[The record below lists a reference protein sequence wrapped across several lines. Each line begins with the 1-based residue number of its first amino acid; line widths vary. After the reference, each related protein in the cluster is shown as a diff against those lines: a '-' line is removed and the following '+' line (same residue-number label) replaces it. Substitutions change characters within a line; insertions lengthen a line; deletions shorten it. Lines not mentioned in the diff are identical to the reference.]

1 MAAFHPVAFLLCA
14 SLALAAGSEAVRP
27 VKPVAESVIL
37 ASASLDD
44 WRYLAFPALHDAGD
58 EILVSYKRA
67 RSHAQDPGA
76 ALELARLDPSTGQV
90 KVRATLAR
98 VPGEIMQMGEWVG
111 FPNGDVV
118 SYIDAQ
124 QPGAATTR
132 TGLLAVRSN
141 DGGRTFGSPARVG
154 VVDGVEY
161 GYAFDRIVEGT
172 TTWMLAMTFANLPG
186 GKSIFP
192 GRPMAGSVDVLRSD
206 DNGRSWH
213 RVRELSHEFGDIPIN
228 ESTFVRWGD
237 GFLVTTR
244 GYDNRQRLHL
254 TDGSFR
260 LVRQSDLTAAHS
272 FVQTYVGR
280 PRLLVR
286 DGVAY
291 LLGRNVTRPATEK
304 VRPMQ
309 LCLLRLDVAAL
320 TATQCVVLDNADLKP
335 VRDGY
340 YAMTYFRPAE
350 TGELM
355 HVVTYRATGNGA
367 PDLVH
372 FAFRWNDVK

>member
-1 MAAFHPVAFLLCA
+1 MVAFRSVVFLLCT
-14 SLALAAGSEAVRP
+14 SLALAAGAGVVRP
-27 VKPVAESVIL
+27 VKPVTESVIL
-37 ASASLDD
+37 ASAALDD

-67 RSHAQDPGA
+67 RSHAQDAGA
-76 ALELARLDPSTGQV
+76 ALELARLEPSTGRV
-90 KVRATLAR
+90 TARTTLAR
-98 VPGEIMQMGEWVG
+98 VPGEIMQMGEWVR
-111 FPNGDVV
+111 FPNGDLV

-124 QPGAATTR
+124 RPGTATTR
-132 TGLLAVRSN
+132 TGLLAVRST
-141 DGGRTFGSPARVG
+141 DGGRTFGPPERVG

-161 GYAFDRIVEGT
+161 GYAFDRIVEGPT
-172 TTWMLAMTFANLPG
+172 VWMLAMTFANLPG
-186 GKSIFP
+186 GKSVFA

-213 RVRELSHEFGDIPIN
+213 RVRALSREFGDVPIN
-228 ESTFVRWGD
+228 ESAFTRWGD

-254 TDGSFR
+254 TDGAFR
-260 LVRQSDLTAAHS
+260 LVRQVDLTAAHS
-272 FVQTYVGR
+272 FMQTFVGR

-291 LLGRNVTRPATEK
+291 LLGRNVTRPPTEK

-309 LCLLRLDVAAL
+309 LCLLRLEVATLA
-320 TATQCVVLDNADLKP
+320 ATECVVLDNADLAP
-335 VRDGY
+335 VTDGY
-340 YAMTYFRPAE
+340 YAMSYFRPDAA
-350 TGELM
+350 GEQF
-355 HVVTYRATGNGA
+355 HIVTYRGRAGAA

-372 FAFRWNDVK
+372 LAFRWSDLK